1 MFRTLTFVL
10 CLTAIAASASAGQP
24 PVEDQDSPRA
34 VQPRPTPTLTPPP
47 GTPRVPAPGVEAPQ
61 EPPVPVPTPAPPRK
75 SRGRDVNVQIELTI
89 SDQAGSSAPEKKVV
103 SLLAADQTM
112 GRVRANAHARPKD
125 IPVMPMVGSV
135 LNVDAFPTVLEG
147 DRILLQVTLEYAP
160 LREQS
165 QQPATTLNES
175 INVILQNG
183 KPLVISQAADPV
195 SDRKMTVEVK
205 ATILK

>member
-1 MFRTLTFVL
+1 M
-10 CLTAIAASASAGQP
+10 
-24 PVEDQDSPRA
+24 
-34 VQPRPTPTLTPPP
+34 
-47 GTPRVPAPGVEAPQ
+47 PAPGVEAPQ
-61 EPPVPVPTPAPPRK
+61 EPPAPSAPVPVRK

-112 GRVRANAHARPKD
+112 GRVRANAHARQKD
-125 IPVMPMVGSV
+125 IGMVGTV
-135 LNVDAFPTVLEG
+135 LNVDAYPTVLEG

-165 QQPATTLNES
+165 QQPPTTLNES

-205 ATILK
+205 AKKRK

>member
-1 MFRTLTFVL
+1 MFRTLLVALSF
-10 CLTAIAASASAGQP
+10 TAIAAAASAGQP
-24 PVEDQDSPRA
+24 PVEDADSPRA
-34 VQPRPTPTLTPPP
+34 IYQPRPAPTPVPPTPPP
-47 GTPRVPAPGVEAPQ
+47 PGILVAQDPPA
-61 EPPVPVPTPAPPRK
+61 PAPPRK

-89 SDQAGSSAPEKKVV
+89 SDQAGTSAPEKKVV

-112 GRVRANAHARPKD
+112 GRVRANAHARQKD
-125 IPVMPMVGSV
+125 IGMVGTV
-135 LNVDAFPTVLEG
+135 LNVDAYPTVLEG

-160 LREQS
+160 LREQL
-165 QQPATTLNES
+165 QQPPTTLNES

-195 SDRKMTVEVK
+195 SDRRMTVEVK